1 MATKTALPNH
11 SAWRSNSKSKENLKY
26 SVYPTVRMQRK
37 TTTTRIH
44 RLIED
49 EDYTGFSAGFISGYA
64 LSASLLGKPDF
75 GLLTYVGHHSS
86 LYSLDES
93 LHLFKIF
100 NIAWIGFCRPPE
112 MAATARTVCAPAPLI
127 PIIADAGK
135 VFLFLSKTFF
145 FSIWV

>member
-1 MATKTALPNH
+1 
-11 SAWRSNSKSKENLKY
+11 
-26 SVYPTVRMQRK
+26 MQRK
-37 TTTTRIH
+37 TTTRRRRIH

-49 EDYTGFSAGFISGYA
+49 EDDTGFSAGFISGYA
-64 LSASLLGKPDF
+64 LSASLLIKPEF

-86 LYSLDES
+86 LHSFDES

-112 MAATARTVCAPAPLI
+112 MAATARTVCAAPLI

-135 VFLFLSKTFF
+135 VFLFLRKTFF
-145 FSIWV
+145 FQFGCNYFFF